1 MLKRKTRM
9 FISLW
14 WMGSMPDT
22 MGSSNCWKAVVDV
35 VPLPIPG
42 GGSFKMDAMGG
53 PKQGSSSERYHL
65 YVESMPVDDIP
76 VLTPDQVARIK
87 MLAANT
93 KAMRD
98 RNEDMSELFSE
109 ADMDYANIMNKLVFD
124 DSLQQR
130 PTPAQEFTVVID
142 QPILPVG
149 KEKKPNEVP

>member
-1 MLKRKTRM
+1 
-9 FISLW
+9 
-14 WMGSMPDT
+14 
-22 MGSSNCWKAVVDV
+22 
-35 VPLPIPG
+35 
-42 GGSFKMDAMGG
+42 
-53 PKQGSSSERYHL
+53 
-65 YVESMPVDDIP
+65 MPVDDIP

-87 MLAANT
+87 MLVANT

-98 RNEDMSELFSE
+98 RNEDMSELLSE

-149 KEKKPNEVP
+149 KEKKPNEVPWYLTTFLCLSFLYFDGTVWK